1 MKFGQTAPML
11 LSWPDKALGL
21 LPLLFTAFSIISVP
35 NSVGAE
41 MAGEKRKWWGREKL
55 N

>member
-1 MKFGQTAPML
+1 MKFGQTAAVL

-21 LPLLFTAFSIISVP
+21 LPLLFMAFSNISVP

-41 MAGEKRKWWGREKL
+41 IEGEKRKWWGREKL